1 MDDGTYP
8 INHSTVSRRYSGS
21 RSSLAVL
28 FDLSN
33 YEIVI
38 VAKSIRCWCCFGC
51 CCYLL
56 SLSIVLFLFSPL
68 SSEHCFEMMRLC
80 VCVCVS
86 CVWEGLCYAQTEC
99 RLAQDTVCTRYV
111 TQFADIR
118 TPNVPELLPFP
129 MTNQKYVF
137 FSPILVSNL
146 RLTRILLSH
155 VFNCPK
161 HINIQN
167 PFIDCII
174 FIWKLFRSIEPH
186 RQFLLHSIGR

>member
-1 MDDGTYP
+1 MDRFRKETNAKKKKEWTKWIGDRQEANRSSMVLIGTSMYRMDVGTYP

-80 VCVCVS
+80 MCVCLVCLRGS
-86 CVWEGLCYAQTEC
+86 VLCSN
-99 RLAQDTVCTRYV
+99 RM
-111 TQFADIR
+111 
-118 TPNVPELLPFP
+118 P
-129 MTNQKYVF
+129 
-137 FSPILVSNL
+137 FSPG
-146 RLTRILLSH
+146 
-155 VFNCPK
+155 
-161 HINIQN
+161 
-167 PFIDCII
+167 
-174 FIWKLFRSIEPH
+174 
-186 RQFLLHSIGR
+186 HSMHTICYTIC